1 MASSRLT
8 QLPSGT
14 PLRDGHLSV
23 PVHGGTVNHAEQG
36 DGINHQTPSGL
47 SGSVNQ
53 TVSYKGWLPRSP
65 PFTAR
70 LPPEAAVGP

>member
-23 PVHGGTVNHAEQG
+23 PVHGGAVNHAEQG

-53 TVSYKGWLPRSP
+53 TVG
-65 PFTAR
+65 
-70 LPPEAAVGP
+70 